1 MRNLIRSRKSA
12 TADFF
17 FYKGAVCGRRGMK
30 EQKSP
35 ARGDFTPSEPSTGR
49 RRLEAHESIP
59 TSAEVGL
66 RNFLKK
72 VP

>member
-1 MRNLIRSRKSA
+1 
-12 TADFF
+12 
-17 FYKGAVCGRRGMK
+17 MK

-35 ARGDFTPSEPSTGR
+35 ARGDFTPSEPSPGR
-49 RRLEAHESIP
+49 RPLGAHESIP